1 MSPPM
6 QHASDLKRS
15 AESSDMGR
23 LTTTGRWRH
32 SCVCVFWG
40 GGKRRC
46 EHASIDWLAADVRI
60 LITAVSSCDEI
71 LEDRRH
77 GGKGDGTH
85 GRLVGATRGV
95 VRGRGG
101 PRL

>member
-1 MSPPM
+1 MGLI
-6 QHASDLKRS
+6 HAQVLRCARCADSGDNDGTV
-15 AESSDMGR
+15 AAFV
-23 LTTTGRWRH
+23 
-32 SCVCVFWG
+32 CVCVFWG

-46 EHASIDWLAADVRI
+46 EHASIDWLTADIRI

-95 VRGRGG
+95 VRGHGG
-101 PRL
+101 P